1 MGKKTNSPAN
11 VGENCRI
18 CHKSRQKFFPTPLR
32 KTRSRLFLSFPTD
45 TLPFVILSKHGV
57 AVRIEGSLKTILEK
71 GKTALLPFSP
81 YSEELH
87 AERVKPPHFY
97 SKLFSKNGKITL
109 LPFFPY
115 EHTDGGECAARFIK
129 GVPCNARRRGEKPPP
144 VWRANLRA
152 NARQVSPLLSTIS
165 FVSSKEIVRTKFCIH
180 KYNHPSQ
187 SRCRCR

>member
-87 AERVKPPHFY
+87 AERVKPPRVY
-97 SKLFSKNGKITL
+97 QPRAPKGA
-109 LPFFPY
+109 
-115 EHTDGGECAARFIK
+115 AARE
-129 GVPCNARRRGEKPPP
+129 N
-144 VWRANLRA
+144 
-152 NARQVSPLLSTIS
+152 
-165 FVSSKEIVRTKFCIH
+165 RT
-180 KYNHPSQ
+180 Q
-187 SRCRCR
+187 SVA